1 MNKKEIIRKIIKDNN
16 GILLSKNLSDNDISL
31 QYISEMV
38 KDGEIF
44 KSENGVY
51 FSTDTFEDEMFTIQ
65 TRYPKCVFSHETAL
79 YLHDLSDRDP
89 LEYSVTLSSDSN
101 RSSIKKFNV
110 KVYSIK
116 NELLNLG
123 IITLPTVF
131 GRKINTYNPERTIC
145 DIVRNK
151 SRIEIGI
158 FSGAIKKYITRNNK
172 NIPLLMQYA
181 EKFRIQK
188 KIREYLEVLIWTH
201 HDN

>member
-16 GILLSKNLSDNDISL
+16 GVLLSKNLSDKNIPL

-38 KDGEIF
+38 RDGEIF

-79 YLHDLSDRDP
+79 YLHNLSDRDP
-89 LEYSVTLSSDSN
+89 LEYSVTLSSGSN
-101 RSSIKKFNV
+101 RNSIKKFNV

-123 IITLPTVF
+123 VITLPTVF
-131 GRKINTYNPERTIC
+131 GREINTYNPERTIC

-158 FSGAIKKYITRNNK
+158 FSDAIKKYIARNNK
-172 NIPLLMQYA
+172 NIPLLMKYA
-181 EKFRIQK
+181 ERFRIQK

>member
-1 MNKKEIIRKIIKDNN
+1 MSKKEIIRKIIKDNK
-16 GILLSKNLSDNDISL
+16 GILLSKNLADNDIPR
-31 QYISEMV
+31 QYITEMV

-44 KSENGVY
+44 KAKNGVY

-65 TRYPKCVFSHETAL
+65 TRYPKSIFSHETAL
-79 YLHDLSDRDP
+79 YLHNLSDRDP
-89 LEYSVTLSSDSN
+89 LEYCVTLSSDSN

-116 NELLNLG
+116 NELLDLG
-123 IITLPTVF
+123 IVSLLTTF
-131 GRKINTYNPERTIC
+131 GRKINVYNAERTIC

-158 FSGAIKKYITRNNK
+158 FSDAIKKYITRNNK
-172 NIPLLMQYA
+172 NISLLMEYA

-188 KIREYLEVLIWTH
+188 KIREYLEVLI
-201 HDN
+201 

>member
-131 GRKINTYNPERTIC
+131 GGKINTYNPERTIC

-158 FSGAIKKYITRNNK
+158 FSDAIKKYITRNNK

-188 KIREYLEVLIWTH
+188 KIREYLEVLI
-201 HDN
+201 

>member
-44 KSENGVY
+44 KAKNGVY

-65 TRYPKCVFSHETAL
+65 TRYPKSVFSHETAL
-79 YLHDLSDRDP
+79 YLHNLSDRDP
-89 LEYSVTLSSDSN
+89 IEHSVTLSSNSN
-101 RSSIKKFNV
+101 RNSIKKFNV
-110 KVYSIK
+110 KVYSVK

-123 IITLPTVF
+123 IISLTTVF
-131 GRKINTYNPERTIC
+131 GRKVNSYNPERTIC

-158 FSGAIKKYITRNNK
+158 FSDAIKKYIARNDK
-172 NIPLLMQYA
+172 NIPLLIEYA
-181 EKFRIQK
+181 EKFKVKK
-188 KIREYLEVLIWTH
+188 KIREYLEVLI
-201 HDN
+201 